1 MGRKEIILGVTG
13 SIAIYKSLDLIGS
26 LRAKGLNVTVIMTD
40 EAQELIRPLTF
51 QVVSGNPVYTGMF
64 TPVKDLKPSTA
75 LKASLAHISL
85 ADKADLI
92 LICPATA
99 NIIGKLACG
108 ICDDLLSTT
117 VISSRAK
124 VLMCPAMNENMY
136 KNTLVKE
143 NIVRLKKIGFK
154 FIPPVKGKLACGK
167 VGLGHLAPLEEI
179 VRVVIQEMK

>member
-1 MGRKEIILGVTG
+1 MSKREIILGVTG
-13 SIAIYKSLDLIGS
+13 SIAIYKSLDLINR
-26 LRAKGLNVTVIMTD
+26 LRAKNFNITVVMTE

-51 QVVSGNPVYTGMF
+51 QIISGNPVYAEMF
-64 TPVKDLKPSTA
+64 IPVGKPSTSTT

-117 VISSRAK
+117 VISSRARI
-124 VLMCPAMNENMY
+124 VICPAMNENMY
-136 KNTLVKE
+136 KNTLVQE
-143 NIVRLKKIGFK
+143 NIARLKKIGVK

-179 VRVVIQEMK
+179 ARVVIQEMK